1 MLIAQGYREWTT
13 AIGTICRK
21 LLQCCRDDGV
31 QWGAHPRPLGW
42 WSKSVKGSATAKM
55 DKRLRMNHIQS
66 HQKERTVSY
75 VPKGSYH
82 SDWDCELENLRQQ
95 VRELELKARSRC
107 QRKSPEG
114 SSHDHG
120 SGSSYIGRSSHQ
132 SHSQLSKD
140 RSTKSRDKNLVSPRR
155 EKDGHPNFAMNAIS
169 RALRKIVQ
177 SPFFEEIECTEMP
190 RHFTRPPFTCYNG
203 KTNTMEHVAILPNL
217 WLSILGMMGYY
228 AKCSLL
234 VLTTR

>member
-1 MLIAQGYREWTT
+1 MDHRNWRHLSKTPTMLKGRWGPMGGSSQALRLVEQECKRERHSQDGQETQGDSHTES
-13 AIGTICRK
+13 
-21 LLQCCRDDGV
+21 
-31 QWGAHPRPLGW
+31 
-42 WSKSVKGSATAKM
+42 SK
-55 DKRLRMNHIQS
+55 R
-66 HQKERTVSY
+66 ERTVSY
-75 VPKGSYH
+75 MPKGSYH

-120 SGSSYIGRSSHQ
+120 SRSSYTGRSSHQ

-140 RSTKSRDKNLVSPRR
+140 RSTESRDKNLVSPRR
-155 EKDGHPNFAMNAIS
+155 EKDGHPNFAMNAMS
-169 RALRKIVQ
+169 RALRRIVQ

-203 KTNTMEHVAILPNL
+203 KTNTMEHIAILPNL

-228 AKCSLL
+228 ARCSLL
-234 VLTTR
+234 VLTTRQ